1 MSLTHVH
8 GSKKQVLGVIG
19 LFRDNENSLTCCQED
34 NAVASL
40 DAAFEHKSPTR
51 KSQVLDKEKHK
62 LLMF

>member
-1 MSLTHVH
+1 MSLTHVY

-34 NAVASL
+34 IAVASL
-40 DAAFEHKSPTR
+40 DAAFEHKSR
-51 KSQVLDKEKHK
+51 ALHGSKEKHK